1 VRRLAALAA
10 LGAVVA
16 CAKLGAPPGGPLRTT
31 PPVLLRVIPDSG
43 AVNVAIRGVVFEFDV
58 VTNDRAGG
66 AAGDLENLFL
76 MSPQEG
82 RPRVIWRRE
91 RIEIRPRRGFRPNT
105 AYSVTMLPGI
115 ADLRGNTLLTGRTV
129 IFSTGPTIPPY
140 FVHGR
145 VFDWMNERVAPR
157 ALVEVIRRPD
167 SLTFVGAADSSGQF
181 SVGPLDEGNYVVRA
195 IVDANNNRVVDPGES
210 WDSLPIVVRGTS
222 PFLELLAAPR
232 DTIAPRLLTVS
243 ARDSLTLAASFDRP
257 IDPSF
262 PLTPAS
268 IRVVGGADS
277 VALRVAGVRT
287 RAQEDAAER
296 ARSDSAARADTS
308 ARADS
313 ARARRDTGGVRGAP
327 PVIQAR
333 PSRPAPAKE
342 LVVRLDPQTP
352 LRPGSVYRVT
362 AVNIRGLLG
371 QTRPTDRIITVP
383 ARAAPRDTT
392 PPAEVPRR

>member
-10 LGAVVA
+10 LSAAVA

-31 PPVLLRVIPDSG
+31 PPVLLRIIPDSG

-58 VTNDRAGG
+58 VTNDRAG

-91 RIEIRPRRGFRPNT
+91 RIEVRPRRGFRPNT

-115 ADLRGNTLLTGRTV
+115 ADLRGNTLPNGRTV
-129 IFSTGPTIPPY
+129 IFSTGPAIPPY

-195 IVDANNNRVVDPGES
+195 LVDANNNRGVDPGEP

-232 DTIAPRLLTVS
+232 DTIAPRLLTVG

-277 VALRVAGVRT
+277 VALRVAAIQT
-287 RAQEDAAER
+287 RAQEDASQR

-308 ARADS
+308 VRADS
-313 ARARRDTGGVRGAP
+313 ARARRDTGGVRGSAP

-342 LVVRLDPQTP
+342 LIVRLDPQTP
-352 LRPGSVYRVT
+352 LRPGGVYRVT

-371 QTRPTDRIITVP
+371 QTRTTDRIITAP
-383 ARAAPRDTT
+383 APAAPRDTT
-392 PPAEVPRR
+392 PPPDLPRR